1 MTKKTNSHE
10 ESLLCPQW
18 GLSSSSKD
26 NTPSLSTS
34 FPLRNVSS
42 SGSNTGQWCKNPG
55 GGQRGW
61 LLTDLHAAVCR
72 FHSHKDQSKG
82 VLIENDNRCP
92 TPGAC
97 VWVRPRPLCL
107 PRSDEPGTYQLPST
121 MWHAGSGDT
130 V

>member
-26 NTPSLSTS
+26 YTPSLSTS

-42 SGSNTGQWCKNPG
+42 SGWSPGQWWKNPG
-55 GGQRGW
+55 EQRGR

-82 VLIENDNRCP
+82 ALIENDNRCP

-97 VWVRPRPLCL
+97 VWDRPRPLCL
-107 PRSDEPGTYQLPST
+107 PRNDEPGIYQLPSAT
-121 MWHAGSGDT
+121 WHACSGDT